1 MKKAIITVIIIAA
14 AIAIFAVVAGQTDS
28 LSSVQSEK
36 PAVEKK
42 IESKEL
48 KKNIKVPL
56 KTLKMQKLNI
66 DKLKLKNNIQKSK
79 ENPDFNK
86 DQKKCGE

>member
-14 AIAIFAVVAGQTDS
+14 AVAIFAVVAGQTDS

>member
-28 LSSVQSEK
+28 LGSVQSEK

-48 KKNIKVPL
+48 KKNIKVPM

>member
-48 KKNIKVPL
+48 KKNIKVPM

>member
-28 LSSVQSEK
+28 LSPVQSEK

-48 KKNIKVPL
+48 KKNIKVPM

>member
-79 ENPDFNK
+79 EKSDFNK